1 MFLEKVRKLESLISK
16 LNSDVILYSGDINRD
31 GYRKFCGQIPESRK
45 EKLLLIL
52 TTLGGDPNA
61 GYRIAR
67 AAAHYYANENFSIL
81 IPDHCKSAGTLLCIG
96 ANTLYMHDQSEL
108 GPLDVQIYRGDE
120 MLRQRSGLDITR
132 GMAHIENEALRVCT
146 RYMSVLSREAAL
158 STSVA
163 SDIASKLTSG
173 IFAPVFSQIDPKQLG
188 EMSAAVEIAR
198 EYGDRLN
205 KKSRSLKEGSLD
217 RLITD
222 YPSHGFVIDRAEAR
236 ELFNRV
242 EHPTEDMKTLC
253 SYYLTNFSSLGGAGS
268 PFVINLDSYC
278 KYIIESNKA
287 DSVDEIPQKDTT
299 EEENE

>member
-1 MFLEKVRKLESLISK
+1 MFIDKIKEIESLVSR
-16 LNSDVILYSGDINRD
+16 LDSDIIIYSGDINRS
-31 GYRKFCGQIPESRK
+31 GYKKFCDAIPEK
-45 EKLLLIL
+45 KKGKLLLIL
-52 TTLGGDPNA
+52 TTFGGDPNA

-67 AAAHYYANENFSIL
+67 AAAHYYSNENFSIL

-96 ANTLYMHDQSEL
+96 ANTLYMHDRSEL
-108 GPLDVQIYRGDE
+108 GPLDIQIYRGDE

-146 RYMSVLSREAAL
+146 RYMSSLSRGAAL

-198 EYGDRLN
+198 EYGERLN
-205 KKSRSLKEGSLD
+205 KKSKSLRENALD

-222 YPSHGFVIDRAEAR
+222 YPSHSFVIDRAEAK
-236 ELFNRV
+236 ELFNRI
-242 EHPTEDMKTLC
+242 EHPTEDMKELC
-253 SYYLTNFSSLGGAGS
+253 SCCVKILSS
-268 PFVINLDSYC
+268 
-278 KYIIESNKA
+278 IESVN
-287 DSVDEIPQKDTT
+287 DPLVLNLNEYVRYILNSDIPNQFQKELN
-299 EEENE
+299 EEGNE